1 VTVSA
6 RTRTPATPNLTV
18 EDVEALSK
26 LNNEPQ
32 WLLERRLAAWET
44 YLALPMP
51 TTKDEAWRR
60 TDFRRIK
67 WAQAGQL
74 LQPDGQASL
83 DTIPDHT
90 YSPVMGEQQAGLVAH
105 VDSTVAANQ
114 LLDDLK
120 AQGVVFCDLH
130 TAVREYPELVQK
142 ALLSGVVPP
151 EDGKFAALHN
161 ALWTHGVFL
170 YVPAGKTIT
179 LPFHSVF
186 FNVASGLTLGRIVAV
201 IDDGADVTYM
211 HEYASTPQDGQSAF
225 VGATELVVG
234 QGARLR
240 YVALQHW
247 GTNVYE
253 FSHQRARVQRDG
265 YLDWVVGTMGGKLVK
280 NFMELDL
287 DGQGSTGRMSGLYFA
302 DGSQL
307 MDHDTQQNHN
317 APNTTSDLLFKGAL
331 VDKARSVWQGMIYVD
346 PVAQKTDGFQANR
359 NLLLSRNAR
368 ADSIPGLEIL
378 ADDVRCTHAA
388 TISKLDEEPIF
399 YLMSRGLPRREAEKL
414 AVDGFFQ
421 PIMDRI
427 PFETVRERLK
437 ASIERKHLGAD
448 AE

>member
-1 VTVSA
+1 MTVSA
-6 RTRTPATPNLTV
+6 RTRTPAAPDLTV
-18 EDVEALSK
+18 ADVEALSK

-32 WLLERRLAAWET
+32 WLLDRRLAAWEI
-44 YLALPMP
+44 YLSLPMP
-51 TTKDEAWRR
+51 TTSDEAWRR
-60 TDFRRIK
+60 TDFRRLK
-67 WAQAGQL
+67 WADAGKL
-74 LQPDGQASL
+74 LRPEGKTSL
-83 DTIPDHT
+83 DGIPDHT
-90 YSPVMGEQQAGLVAH
+90 YAPLMGDQQAGLVAH
-105 VDSTVAANQ
+105 IDSTVAAND

-120 AQGVVFCDLH
+120 AQGVIFCDLH
-130 TAVREYPELVQK
+130 TAIREHPELVQK
-142 ALLSGVVPP
+142 ALTTAIVPP
-151 EDGKFAALHN
+151 QEGKFAALHA

-170 YVPAGKTIT
+170 YVPPGKTIT

-186 FNVASGLTLGRIVAV
+186 YPVSQGMTLGHILAV

-211 HEYASTPQDGQSAF
+211 HEYASAPRDGQSVF
-225 VGATELVVG
+225 VGATELIVG

-240 YVALQHW
+240 YVALQNW
-247 GTNVYE
+247 DTTMYE

-265 YLDWVVGTMGGKLVK
+265 TLDWVVGTMGGKLTKV
-280 NFMELDL
+280 FIELDL
-287 DGQGSTGRMSGLYFA
+287 DGQGSTGRMSGLYFG

-359 NLLLSRNAR
+359 NLLLSHDAR

-414 AVDGFFQ
+414 AVDGFFGQ
-421 PIMDRI
+421 IMERI
-427 PFETVRERLK
+427 PFETVRERLQ
-437 ASIERKHLGAD
+437 ASIERKLMGVL